1 MGLCLPER
9 KDGQLQQVSIEFVL
23 GLHWAQHEDSQHV
36 LVPPRLQRPCGTER
50 GRFEGL
56 MRTSEFLPIILAQV
70 LSTGRTDSS
79 WRYWTASS
87 RPESSSSKKVR
98 VVESASLPDKT
109 SRI

>member
-56 MRTSEFLPIILAQV
+56 MRTS
-70 LSTGRTDSS
+70 
-79 WRYWTASS
+79 
-87 RPESSSSKKVR
+87 
-98 VVESASLPDKT
+98 
-109 SRI
+109 